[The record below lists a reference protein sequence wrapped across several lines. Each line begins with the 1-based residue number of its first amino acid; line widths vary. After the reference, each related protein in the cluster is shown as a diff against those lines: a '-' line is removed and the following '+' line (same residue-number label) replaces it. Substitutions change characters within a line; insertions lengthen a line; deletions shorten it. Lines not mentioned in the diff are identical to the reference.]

1 MAESSFAALKNELA
15 IAPSSLPGR
24 GPARP
29 LPSTSECSTIVSLST
44 PDSATGLHWKSP
56 TSTSNTPQAQ
66 HETVNVAV
74 R

>member
-15 IAPSSLPGR
+15 IAPSSPPGR
-24 GPARP
+24 KPAGL
-29 LPSTSECSTIVSLST
+29 LPSTSTCSTIVSGST

-56 TSTSNTPQAQ
+56 TSTSNTPQPQ
-66 HETVNVAV
+66 HKTVNVAV